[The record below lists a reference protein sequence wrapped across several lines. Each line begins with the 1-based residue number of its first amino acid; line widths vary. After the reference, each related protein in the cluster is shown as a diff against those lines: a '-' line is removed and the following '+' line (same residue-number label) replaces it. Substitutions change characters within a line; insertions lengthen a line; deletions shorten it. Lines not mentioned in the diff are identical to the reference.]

1 MGSRKIFSSCV
12 PVICIPVLWIL
23 AFCCSSVCHA
33 DENDLAYLE
42 LNLEEL
48 LDVPVTGATLTEE
61 SLKTVPSVVTVFT
74 RDQIDRL
81 GLDYLYE
88 LLRLVPGFQVSRNAD
103 NPFNYTYS
111 SGGRRL
117 GNRALEILLVVDG
130 RLFGNPRA
138 VGADTGISLFPLAQI
153 ERVEVIQG
161 PGSALY
167 GSGAYTGVIN
177 VISRQGETSV
187 KAGLGSDNRHQLD
200 WHWSEQFDDWQSNVF
215 FHTYGDDGQTYQL
228 SGNRETSDPRR
239 ELDIDVDLH
248 NDTSRIQ
255 AAWYRLAGDDFYTLE
270 KVRNGFNEYRQQF
283 RHLSLEQSFQPTANW
298 NTKLTLAYRDGEQHF
313 HAPIT
318 EPGALLQVSR
328 PTSREPVLAKVTFN
342 AHATQLTLANELN
355 LAEQGN
361 VQFGVDWQRAQEDET
376 HGRTNYDLIQVITR
390 RRNVNYFENFDYSVI
405 VEKAISRETTGL
417 YGQWIYDLTRTTRM
431 TLGGRYDYYES
442 IGDHISPRLGLV
454 HQLNNIHSVKLLY
467 GEAFR
472 APNFV
477 EVALLNNPFLVG
489 NPDLDHELVKTWNLA
504 WIAAGKRTS
513 LELAGF
519 FSRYENP
526 ILADIQ
532 GSTRMYIN
540 GLDQESRGA
549 SFDLN
554 HQLNSR
560 WLLRVS
566 YTHLYDLPDSAFAEA
581 EHLAAAVINYQHGQW
596 NWNLSASYQGA
607 RQYLI
612 TANQKGDLEN
622 YWLVN
627 GQLSYSFSPET
638 RFRISLKNLLD
649 ESYSSPALGVGIPG
663 GVPNRGQEASVGM
676 DWQF

>member
-1 MGSRKIFSSCV
+1 MDTRKIFSLYA
-12 PVICIPVLWIL
+12 PVIGMLV
-23 AFCCSSVCHA
+23 FCYASFCRA
-33 DENDLAYLE
+33 DENDIAYLE

-48 LDVPVTGATLTEE
+48 LDVPVTGSTLTEE

-111 SGGRRL
+111 AGGRRL

-138 VGADTGISLFPLAQI
+138 VGADTGISLFPLEQI
-153 ERVEVIQG
+153 ERVEIIQG

-177 VISRQGETSV
+177 IISRQGETSV
-187 KAGLGSDNRHQLD
+187 KVGLGSDNRHQLD
-200 WHWSEQFDDWQSNVF
+200 WHWSEQLGDWQSNVF
-215 FHTYGDDGQTYQL
+215 FHSYGDDGQRYQL
-228 SGNRETSDPRR
+228 TGERETSDPRR
-239 ELDIDVDLH
+239 ELDVDVDIH
-248 NDTSRIQ
+248 NDTSRVQ
-255 AAWYRLAGDDFYTLE
+255 AAWYRLEGDDFYTLE

-298 NTKLTLAYRDGEQHF
+298 STKLTLAYRDGEQHF
-313 HAPIT
+313 HAPLT
-318 EPGALLQVSR
+318 DPGALVRVSR
-328 PTSREPVLAKVTFN
+328 PASLEPMLAKVSFN
-342 AHATQLTLANELN
+342 ARATQLSLANEVDL
-355 LAEQGN
+355 ETQGN
-361 VQFGVDWQRAQEDET
+361 VQFGIDWQKAEEDET
-376 HGRTNYDLIQVITR
+376 RGHTNYDLLQLIARQGPI
-390 RRNVNYFENFDYSVI
+390 NYYGNFDYSAV
-405 VEKAISRETTGL
+405 VEKAVSRTTTGL
-417 YGQWIYDLTRTTRM
+417 YGQWIYDLTPATRM

-442 IGDHISPRLGLV
+442 IGDHVSPRLGLV
-454 HQLNNIHSVKLLY
+454 HQLNAIHSLKLLY

-532 GSTRMYIN
+532 GSTRVYIN

-549 SFDLN
+549 SLDLN

-560 WLLRVS
+560 WLLRAS

-581 EHLAAAVINYQHGQW
+581 EHLAAAVINYQRGQW

-612 TANQKGDLEN
+612 TANQRGDLDH

-627 GQLSYSFSPET
+627 GQLSYRFNPET
-638 RFRISLKNLLD
+638 RFRLSLKNLLD
-649 ESYSSPALGVGIPG
+649 ESYSSPALGVGILG
-663 GVPNRGQEASVGM
+663 GVPNRGREASVGM